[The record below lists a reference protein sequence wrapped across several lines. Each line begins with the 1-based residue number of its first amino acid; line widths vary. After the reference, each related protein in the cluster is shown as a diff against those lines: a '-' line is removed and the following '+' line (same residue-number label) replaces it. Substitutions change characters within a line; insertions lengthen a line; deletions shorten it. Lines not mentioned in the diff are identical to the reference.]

1 VTKEVIKELKMIL
14 LYGRLNRPTDN
25 AIYERFFRTVNQEEV
40 YRVLDYP
47 HVVSLEKSSREA

>member
-1 VTKEVIKELKMIL
+1 MIL